1 MFVDIDKNF
10 VLRTYRL
17 WPNIGLIEGNQIEGP
32 LRQSVATESERLGI
46 EEIAIN
52 SFNPAGLAAN
62 VPRCANM
69 AGAIFEFYRDSISLL
84 KLTDR

>member
-10 VLRTYRL
+10 VLRAYGL
-17 WPNIGLIEGNQIEGP
+17 SPNIGLIEGNQIESP
-32 LRQSVATESERLGI
+32 LGQSVATESERLGI

-52 SFNPAGLAAN
+52 AFNPAGLAAN

-69 AGAIFEFYRDSISLL
+69 ARAIFEFYCNPVSCFE
-84 KLTDR
+84 LTDG

>member
-10 VLRTYRL
+10 VLGAHGL
-17 WPNIGLIEGNQIEGP
+17 SPNIGLIEGNQIESP
-32 LRQSVATESERLGI
+32 LGQSVATESERLGI

-69 AGAIFEFYRDSISLL
+69 ARAIFEFYSNPVSCFE
-84 KLTDR
+84 LTDG